1 MNTEETLFLSD
12 KFNALQDQLGELFQ
26 LISKLKD
33 KQSKPTQS
41 PEINE
46 LASALAK
53 AQAEIEVAG
62 RKETN
67 PFFKSKYADFAE
79 LIKVSRPALT
89 KNGLAVMQ
97 QLITD
102 DDGMTWLN
110 TILTHSCGQWIETR
124 MRVIP
129 IKNDP
134 QSFGSCVTYLR
145 RYCYAALVNIA
156 VSDEDDDGEAAMY
169 DQRQVFAKGTALNTK
184 YNPKENIAETI
195 TKEQREEME
204 YELESYT
211 DIAEMILDGFKIRS
225 IADMPKSKFMAAIQR
240 VREIKNAREG
250 K

>member
-26 LISKLKD
+26 LISKLKE

-41 PEINE
+41 YEINE
-46 LASALAK
+46 LTAALAK

-67 PFFKSKYADFAE
+67 PFFKSKYADLAE

-89 KNGLAVMQ
+89 KNGLAVIQ
-97 QLITD
+97 QIITD
-102 DDGMTWLN
+102 DDGMTWLH
-110 TILTHSCGQWIETR
+110 TIMTHSCGQWIETR

-145 RYCYAALVNIA
+145 RYCYSALVNIA

-184 YNPKENIAETI
+184 YNPKENIQETI

-211 DIAEMILDGFKIRS
+211 DIAEMIMDGFKIRS

>member
-1 MNTEETLFLSD
+1 METHEFVIVKD
-12 KFNALQDQLGELFQ
+12 KLNEIVHSLELFRQ
-26 LISKLKD
+26 HLNKLIDSQKREC
-33 KQSKPTQS
+33 QSK
-41 PEINE
+41 EINE
-46 LASALAK
+46 LATALAK
-53 AQAEIEVAG
+53 AQAEIEIAG

-67 PFFKSKYADFAE
+67 PFFKSKYADLAE

-89 KNGLAVMQ
+89 KNGLAVLQ
-97 QLITD
+97 QIITD
-102 DDGMTWLN
+102 GDGMTWIH
-110 TILTHSCGQWIETR
+110 TIMTHSTGQWIETK

-129 IKNDP
+129 LKNDP
-134 QSFGSCVTYLR
+134 QSFGSCITYLR

-184 YNPKENIAETI
+184 YNPKENVNETI

>member
-1 MNTEETLFLSD
+1 METHEFIEIRD
-12 KFNALQDQLGELFQ
+12 MLQGLNERLIEL
-26 LISKLKD
+26 IKERPKG
-33 KQSKPTQS
+33 KPTKS
-41 PEINE
+41 EDINE

-53 AQAEIEVAG
+53 AQSEIEIAG
-62 RKETN
+62 KKETN
-67 PFFKSKYADFAE
+67 PFFKSKYADLAE
-79 LIKVSRPALT
+79 LINVSRPALT

-97 QLITD
+97 QILTD

-110 TILTHSCGQWIETR
+110 TILTHSTGQWIETR

-145 RYCYAALVNIA
+145 RYCYAALINIA
-156 VSDEDDDGEAAMY
+156 VSADDDDGEAAMY
-169 DQRQVFAKGTALNTK
+169 DQRQVFAKGTAINTK
-184 YNPKENIAETI
+184 YNPKENISETI

-204 YELESYT
+204 YELAAYP

-225 IADMPKSKFMAAIQR
+225 IADMPKTKFMAAVQR